1 MHSRS
6 AGNKSAHNRS
16 ARNGSARNGSAH
28 NRLVQHQFWLD
39 RAAAGAALSQRI
51 SMLPK
56 LDESTALVALPRG
69 GVAVGAVIAKMLGL
83 PLTTWSVRKLALPS
97 NPEYAIG
104 AIASGDVV
112 LWDSEISR
120 YLEQYPQLCSQVL
133 EAESCELLRRKH
145 LFGDVAP
152 EALRD
157 RILIVVDDGI
167 ATGLTA
173 KVALLSLQRL
183 SPKKLILAV
192 PVVASMAMN
201 GLRPLVDDVIALAVV
216 EHLTAVGCHYQRFE
230 QLTDD
235 DVLALMAGTSR
246 PR

>member
-1 MHSRS
+1 MNSS
-6 AGNKSAHNRS
+6 SAHNRS
-16 ARNGSARNGSAH
+16 VH
-28 NRLVQHQFWLD
+28 NRSVHKMSVQHQCWRD
-39 RAAAGAALSQRI
+39 RAAAGEALAERL

-56 LDESTALVALPRG
+56 LDESTTLVALPRG
-69 GVAVGAVIAKMLGL
+69 GVAVGTVMAKKLGL
-83 PLTTWSVRKLALPS
+83 PLTTWSVRKLTLPS

-112 LWDSEISR
+112 IWDSEISS
-120 YLEQYPQLCSQVL
+120 YMEKYSHLCSQIL
-133 EAESCELLRRKH
+133 EAERQELLRRKH
-145 LFGDVAP
+145 LFGDVLP
-152 EALRD
+152 DALRN

-173 KVALLSLQRL
+173 KAALLSLQRL

-192 PVVASMAMN
+192 PVVASTALN
-201 GLRPLVDDVIALAVV
+201 VLSPLVDDVIALAVV

-230 QLTDD
+230 QLSDD

>member
-1 MHSRS
+1 MHGRS
-6 AGNKSAHNRS
+6 AHDKSAHNRS
-16 ARNGSARNGSAH
+16 AHNGSAHNGSAH
-28 NRLVQHQFWLD
+28 NRLVQHQYWLD
-39 RAAAGAALSQRI
+39 RAAAGADLAQRI

-56 LDESTALVALPRG
+56 LDESTVLVALPRG
-69 GVAVGAVIAKMLGL
+69 GVAVGAVIAKKLGL
-83 PLTTWSVRKLALPS
+83 PLITWSVRKLTLPS

-104 AIASGDVV
+104 AIASGDV
-112 LWDSEISR
+112 LTWDSEISS
-120 YLEQYPQLCSQVL
+120 YMEKYPHLRSQIL
-133 EAESCELLRRKH
+133 EAERQELLRRKH
-145 LFGDVAP
+145 LFGDVLP
-152 EALRD
+152 EALRN

-173 KVALLSLQRL
+173 KAALLSLQRL

-192 PVVASMAMN
+192 PVVASTALN
-201 GLRPLVDDVIALAVV
+201 VLRPLVDDVIALAVV

>member
-1 MHSRS
+1 MNSRS
-6 AGNKSAHNRS
+6 VHNRS
-16 ARNGSARNGSAH
+16 AY
-28 NRLVQHQFWLD
+28 NRSVRKMSVQHQCWRD
-39 RAAAGAALSQRI
+39 RAAAGEALAERLSI
-51 SMLPK
+51 LPK
-56 LDESTALVALPRG
+56 LDESTTLVALPRG
-69 GVAVGAVIAKMLGL
+69 GVAVGTVMAKKLGL
-83 PLTTWSVRKLALPS
+83 PLTTWSVRKLTLPS

-112 LWDSEISR
+112 IWDSEISS
-120 YLEQYPQLCSQVL
+120 YMEKYPHLRSQIL
-133 EAESCELLRRKH
+133 EAERQELLRRKH
-145 LFGDVAP
+145 LFGDVLP
-152 EALRD
+152 DALRN

-173 KVALLSLQRL
+173 KAALLSLQRL

-192 PVVASMAMN
+192 PVVASTALN
-201 GLRPLVDDVIALAVV
+201 VLRPLVDDVLALAVV

>member
-1 MHSRS
+1 MS
-6 AGNKSAHNRS
+6 
-16 ARNGSARNGSAH
+16 
-28 NRLVQHQFWLD
+28 VQHQCWRD
-39 RAAAGAALSQRI
+39 RAAAGEALAERLSI
-51 SMLPK
+51 LPK
-56 LDESTALVALPRG
+56 LDESTTLVALPRG
-69 GVAVGAVIAKMLGL
+69 GVAVGTVMAKKLGL
-83 PLTTWSVRKLALPS
+83 PLTTWSVRKLTLPS

-112 LWDSEISR
+112 IWDSEISS
-120 YLEQYPQLCSQVL
+120 YMEKYPHLRSQIL
-133 EAESCELLRRKH
+133 EAERQELLRRKH
-145 LFGDVAP
+145 LFGDVLP
-152 EALRD
+152 DALRN

-173 KVALLSLQRL
+173 KAALLSLQRL

-192 PVVASMAMN
+192 PVVASTALN
-201 GLRPLVDDVIALAVV
+201 VLRPLVDDVLALAVV
-216 EHLTAVGCHYQRFE
+216 EHLTAVGCHYPRFE

>member
-6 AGNKSAHNRS
+6 AGNKSAHNS
-16 ARNGSARNGSAH
+16 SARNGSAH
-28 NRLVQHQFWLD
+28 NKLVQHHFWLD
-39 RAAAGAALSQRI
+39 RAAAGAALAQRI

-83 PLTTWSVRKLALPS
+83 PLTTWSVRKLTFPS

-112 LWDSEISR
+112 IWDSETSR
-120 YLEQYPQLCSQVL
+120 YLEQYPHLRSQVL

-173 KVALLSLQRL
+173 KAALLSLQRL

>member
-1 MHSRS
+1 MS
-6 AGNKSAHNRS
+6 
-16 ARNGSARNGSAH
+16 
-28 NRLVQHQFWLD
+28 VQHQCWRD
-39 RAAAGAALSQRI
+39 RAAAGEALAERLSI
-51 SMLPK
+51 LPK
-56 LDESTALVALPRG
+56 LDESTTLVALPRG
-69 GVAVGAVIAKMLGL
+69 GVAVGTVMAKKLGL
-83 PLTTWSVRKLALPS
+83 PLTTWSVRKLTLPS

-112 LWDSEISR
+112 IWDSEISS
-120 YLEQYPQLCSQVL
+120 YMEKYPHLRSQIL
-133 EAESCELLRRKH
+133 EAERQELLRRKH
-145 LFGDVAP
+145 LFGDVLP
-152 EALRD
+152 DALRN

-173 KVALLSLQRL
+173 KAALLSLQRL
-183 SPKKLILAV
+183 SPKKLILAI
-192 PVVASMAMN
+192 PVVASTALN
-201 GLRPLVDDVIALAVV
+201 VLSPLVDDVIALAVV

>member
-1 MHSRS
+1 MS
-6 AGNKSAHNRS
+6 
-16 ARNGSARNGSAH
+16 
-28 NRLVQHQFWLD
+28 VQHQCWRD
-39 RAAAGAALSQRI
+39 RAAAGEALAERLSI
-51 SMLPK
+51 LPK
-56 LDESTALVALPRG
+56 LDESTTLVALPRG
-69 GVAVGAVIAKMLGL
+69 GVAVGTVMAKKLGL
-83 PLTTWSVRKLALPS
+83 PLTTWSVRKLTLPS

-112 LWDSEISR
+112 IWDSEISS
-120 YLEQYPQLCSQVL
+120 YMEKYPHLRSQIL
-133 EAESCELLRRKH
+133 EAERQELLRRKH
-145 LFGDVAP
+145 LFGDVLP
-152 EALRD
+152 DALRN

-173 KVALLSLQRL
+173 KAALLSLQRL
-183 SPKKLILAV
+183 SPKKLILAI
-192 PVVASMAMN
+192 PVVASTALN
-201 GLRPLVDDVIALAVV
+201 VLSPLVDDDIALAVV

>member
-1 MHSRS
+1 MS
-6 AGNKSAHNRS
+6 
-16 ARNGSARNGSAH
+16 
-28 NRLVQHQFWLD
+28 VQHQCWRD
-39 RAAAGAALSQRI
+39 RAAAGEALAERLSI
-51 SMLPK
+51 LPK
-56 LDESTALVALPRG
+56 LDESTTLVALPRG
-69 GVAVGAVIAKMLGL
+69 GVAVGTVMAKKLGL
-83 PLTTWSVRKLALPS
+83 PLTTWSVRKLTLPS
-97 NPEYAIG
+97 KPEYAIG

-112 LWDSEISR
+112 IWDSEISS
-120 YLEQYPQLCSQVL
+120 YMEKYSHLCSQIL
-133 EAESCELLRRKH
+133 EAERQELLRRKH
-145 LFGDVAP
+145 LFGDVLP
-152 EALRD
+152 DALRN

-173 KVALLSLQRL
+173 KAALLSLQRL

-192 PVVASMAMN
+192 PVVASTALN
-201 GLRPLVDDVIALAVV
+201 VLRPLVDDVLALAVV